1 MMATPLPSINKSP
14 FKNMKTDTDL
24 KQDVEQELLWEPS
37 LNAARIG
44 VSVKNG
50 VVELDGHVASYYEKH
65 AAEQAALRVADV
77 RAIASEIIVELI
89 PSATRPDEDIARM
102 ALNSLESNILV
113 PDTVKVQV
121 NDGWLTLKGTAG
133 WQYQKNQ
140 AQWTVGTMMG
150 VKGITN
156 DIKLEP
162 AVNPDGVKIK
172 IEEALKRSA
181 SVDASKIQVA
191 AAGGLITLTGN
202 VSSRHEREE
211 AERATWSAPG
221 VHAVDDMITIG

>member
-1 MMATPLPSINKSP
+1 
-14 FKNMKTDTDL
+14 MKTDTDL

-50 VVELDGHVASYYEKH
+50 VVELDGHVTSYYEKH

-89 PSATRPDEDIARM
+89 PSAALPDEDIARM
-102 ALNSLESNILV
+102 ALNGLESNILV
-113 PDTVKVQV
+113 PNTVKVQV
-121 NDGWLTLKGTAG
+121 SDGWLTLKGTVS

-150 VKGITN
+150 VKGISN
-156 DIKLEP
+156 DITIQP
-162 AVNPDGVKIK
+162 AVNPNGVKIK

-181 SVDASKIQVA
+181 SVDASHIQVV
-191 AAGGLITLTGN
+191 AAGGLVTLTGN
-202 VSSRHEREE
+202 VRSLQEREE